1 MMKSFV
7 KSPFLLTASSIN
19 SNVSAEKEIH
29 GMANELK
36 IELDTLTPNKAEQL
50 AAFILG
56 YAGVEQIQQEPDNE
70 TEMPFEILKPEPDE
84 SKLSSDGP
92 VLEISSVSVDSAG
105 LPWDARI
112 HSASRS
118 LNADGTWRA
127 KRGLNTDAKVQ
138 VEKELHQVMS
148 IPSPPQPQ
156 QTQVPASI
164 VEQTVDPDVAHR
176 QAFMDL
182 IGRTSAALAARKI
195 SEDQVTKICTSV
207 GIANLPLLGL
217 RLDLVPQVAP
227 MIDGII
233 AAQA

>member
-1 MMKSFV
+1 
-7 KSPFLLTASSIN
+7 
-19 SNVSAEKEIH
+19 
-29 GMANELK
+29 MANELK

-56 YAGVEQIQQEPDNE
+56 YAGVEQIQQETE
-70 TEMPFEILKPEPDE
+70 TPFEILKPEPDE

-92 VLEISSVSVDSAG
+92 VLEISSVSVDSSG

-127 KRGLNTDAKVQ
+127 KRGLNGDAKVE
-138 VEKELHQVMS
+138 VEKELQQVMS

-156 QTQVPASI
+156 QTQVPPPPPASI
-164 VEQTVDPDVAHR
+164 VEQTVDPEIAQR

-182 IGRTSAALAARKI
+182 IGRTSAALAAGKI
-195 SEDQVTKICTSV
+195 KEDQITKICTSV

-217 RLDLVPQVAP
+217 RLDLIPQVAP

>member
-1 MMKSFV
+1 
-7 KSPFLLTASSIN
+7 
-19 SNVSAEKEIH
+19 
-29 GMANELK
+29 MANELK
-36 IELDTLTPNKAEQL
+36 IELDALTPNKAEQL

-56 YAGVEQIQQEPDNE
+56 YAGVEQIQQETE
-70 TEMPFEILKPEPDE
+70 TPFEILKPEPDE

-112 HSASRS
+112 HSASRT

-127 KRGLNTDAKVQ
+127 KRGLNGDAKVQ

-148 IPSPPQPQ
+148 IPAPPQPQ
-156 QTQVPASI
+156 QTQVPPPPPATA
-164 VEQTVDPDVAHR
+164 EQTVDPEIAQR

>member
-1 MMKSFV
+1 
-7 KSPFLLTASSIN
+7 
-19 SNVSAEKEIH
+19 
-29 GMANELK
+29 MANELK

-56 YAGVEQIQQEPDNE
+56 YAGVEQIQQETE
-70 TEMPFEILKPEPDE
+70 TPFEILKPEPDE

-92 VLEISSVSVDSAG
+92 VLEISSVSVDSSG

-112 HSASRS
+112 HSTSRS

-156 QTQVPASI
+156 QTQVPPPPPASI
-164 VEQTVDPDVAHR
+164 VDPEIAQR

>member
-1 MMKSFV
+1 
-7 KSPFLLTASSIN
+7 
-19 SNVSAEKEIH
+19 VSTEKEIH

-36 IELDTLTPNKAEQL
+36 IELDALTPNKAEQL

-56 YAGVEQIQQEPDNE
+56 YAGVEQIQQETE
-70 TEMPFEILKPEPDE
+70 TPFEILKPEPDE

-92 VLEISSVSVDSAG
+92 VLEISSVSVDSSG

-127 KRGLNTDAKVQ
+127 KRGLNGDAKVE
-138 VEKELHQVMS
+138 VEKELQQVMS
-148 IPSPPQPQ
+148 IPAPTPVPPP
-156 QTQVPASI
+156 PAPVSA
-164 VEQTVDPDVAHR
+164 VVVDPEIEQR
-176 QAFMDL
+176 QAFMNL
-182 IGRTSAALAARKI
+182 IGRTSAALAAGKI
-195 SEDQVTKICTSV
+195 KEDQITKICTSV

-217 RLDLVPQVAP
+217 RLDLIPQVAP

>member
-1 MMKSFV
+1 
-7 KSPFLLTASSIN
+7 
-19 SNVSAEKEIH
+19 
-29 GMANELK
+29 MANELK

-56 YAGVEQIQQEPDNE
+56 YAGVEQIQQETE
-70 TEMPFEILKPEPDE
+70 TPFEILKPEPDE

-92 VLEISSVSVDSAG
+92 VLEISSVSVDSSG

-156 QTQVPASI
+156 QTQVPPPPPASI
-164 VEQTVDPDVAHR
+164 VEQTVDPEIAQR